1 MVSRLIAEYSPV
13 VPAHS
18 ASEDARKRAYAGN
31 PYSRG
36 GDYGSPFRGDD
47 GFPVEESILS
57 SPLHRAFL
65 VIGILPIFDR
75 GVLQRGL
82 QISIRLLLHLH
93 DVEVRALFNG
103 ERRTTFR

>member
-13 VPAHS
+13 VPAKAETHIPET
-18 ASEDARKRAYAGN
+18 AVM
-31 PYSRG
+31 
-36 GDYGSPFRGDD
+36 

-75 GVLQRGL
+75 GVLQYGL
-82 QISIRLLLHLH
+82 
-93 DVEVRALFNG
+93 
-103 ERRTTFR
+103 